1 MRKEAEAAS
10 PWYAVVG
17 LGNPGPAY
25 AQTRH
30 NAGFCV
36 VDQLAQQLH
45 LRLTKRRWESLV
57 AATSIDD
64 KRLLLVRPQTFMNES
79 GRAVSALMHWYR
91 LPESHLLVVYDDLDL
106 PPGSLRLRAKGQAG
120 GHRGMASII
129 AALGTQAFPR
139 LRIGIG
145 HPGDRDAV
153 ISYVLGVP
161 TGQERERLQQAVAVA
176 AEAVL
181 CWLREGIDQA
191 MTRYNQTR

>member
-64 KRLLLVRPQTFMNES
+64 KRLLLVQPQTFMNES

-191 MTRYNQTR
+191 MTRYNQIR

>member
-1 MRKEAEAAS
+1 MGKEAEVAS

-30 NAGFCV
+30 NVGFCV
-36 VDQLAQQLH
+36 VDQLAQQFH
-45 LRLTKRRWESLV
+45 LRLAKRRWEALV
-57 AATSIDD
+57 ATTFIDD
-64 KRLLLVRPQTFMNES
+64 KRLLLVQPQTFMNES
-79 GRAVSALMHWYR
+79 GRAVAALTQWYR

-139 LRIGIG
+139 LRVGIG

-161 TGQERERLQQAVAVA
+161 TGPERERLQQAIAVA

-191 MTRYNQTR
+191 MTRYNQAR